1 MTADP
6 QHPGGVGSSLRALLT
21 QVLSV
26 FATRGELAVLE
37 LADARDRAL
46 RWLVLGMLAAT
57 LLLAALLTF
66 SLWVAALFWEGPRG
80 LALGLLAFVYLLG
93 GGFLLGVIARQV
105 AKAPVLLAQTR
116 AELEK
121 DHAALRAHLG
131 GADDGP
137 G

>member
-1 MTADP
+1 MTVDP
-6 QHPGGVGSSLRALLT
+6 QHPGGQGSSLRALLI
-21 QVLSV
+21 QVLSL

-37 LADARDRAL
+37 LADARDRVL
-46 RWLVLGMLAAT
+46 RWLAFGMLAAI

-66 SLWVAALFWEGPRG
+66 SIWVAALFWEGPRG
-80 LALGLLAFVYLLG
+80 LALGLLALVYLLG
-93 GGFLLGVIARQV
+93 GGILLGVIAREV

-121 DHAALRAHLG
+121 DHEALRAHLG

>member
-1 MTADP
+1 M
-6 QHPGGVGSSLRALLT
+6 LT
-21 QVLSV
+21 QALSL

-46 RWLVLGMLAAT
+46 RWLALGMLAAT

-80 LALGLLAFVYLLG
+80 LALGLLALVYLLG
-93 GGFLLGVIARQV
+93 GGILLGVIAREA
-105 AKAPVLLAQTR
+105 AKAPALLAQTR

-121 DHAALRAHLG
+121 DHEALRAHLG
-131 GADDGP
+131 GTDHGP